1 MAVLIS
7 DRFHSDPRVLCAGD
21 RAVGSWIQMLCWLSQ
36 WPQETTIPTAARKMF
51 GATKRVVADLLR
63 AGLLTETTGGWIPL
77 GENDLWRISRTA
89 SRVKIPLH
97 VRVSV
102 LERDEYRCQFC
113 GATDDL
119 TLDHIIPWSRG
130 GPDTEDNLRVL
141 CRPCN
146 SARGNRVE
154 VGIDG

>member
-21 RAVGSWIQMLCWLSQ
+21 RAIGSWIRMLSWLSQ
-36 WPQETTIPTAARKMF
+36 WPGEAVIPAAARKMF
-51 GATKRVVADLLR
+51 GASNRVVDDLLR
-63 AGLLTETTGGWIPL
+63 SQLLAESTGGWMPL
-77 GENDLWRISRTA
+77 GENDLWRISRTD
-89 SRVKIPLH
+89 SRAKIPAH
-97 VRVSV
+97 VRARV
-102 LERDEYRCQFC
+102 LERDEYRCRFC
-113 GATDDL
+113 SATDDL
-119 TLDHIIPWSRG
+119 TLDHILPWSLG

-146 SARGNRVE
+146 SARGNRIE